1 MKNIVIIFGRENAK
15 IIIAFLNDVKKI
27 YLPQIA
33 IITDEKISEEEDFQ
47 LYDNRYLALIKKDFK
62 KNLML
67 YLWEKE
73 CYYNER
79 GNIILNLPGKIE
91 TNNYINIIL
100 TGISRAGKST
110 LINILSQKLV
120 SLETNVMES
129 VTNYIREYKLITSK
143 NGGFLSGIRFYDTPG
158 LTIIKDKNK
167 KKNTFDEVMSMIN
180 KKIKECKD
188 ARDDIHLI
196 YFMIRELQNLENY
209 IGFLEKIIELNKKRE
224 EEGKKKIYMIFIL
237 NKGDDQIEESL
248 KNFLKNHGLRSLLE
262 GDVKTND
269 KKVNYKEK
277 YLKKEKSLKK
287 EIENNIVQINL
298 IKNKKY
304 GNPIYGFDSLFKKTL
319 FFLKKDNPFYQN
331 PYIFYKLLSE
341 KENLEKNKID
351 KSIIEKNVNTLYK
364 EIADKNSFFSG
375 IGSIEDILNKIEKEN
390 KVTLFFIMLGLFPF
404 LYFIPYD
411 GNSKKNINHFLEEFK
426 YIVNKYK
433 LFSDEIMLK
442 PILDNKN
449 EIFQKF
455 EIVVVE
461 NENEKNK
468 INKTIKLIQDS
479 KNIDYSVVDKKKGV
493 YINDKFTK
501 FRSGF
506 FYRSF
511 FEAYLDGYSY
521 EKIVSNWCDDF
532 VKNNCGIYYVL
543 KQKEIFSN
551 ILQQMEE
558 LSKKKDWD
566 IFHYEIFE

>member
-1 MKNIVIIFGRENAK
+1 MGGEQQTSPIKVFCFGNKDNILQTIFKEELPKIENYQWERRILKEAREYMENETKKSKTETIEWIATLYPDITEDNINDLFDDLKDKLNIPKENDEEELNIGNLNFKEKMKNIVIIFGRENAK

-33 IITDEKISEEEDFQ
+33 IITDEKISEEEEDFQ
-47 LYDNRYLALIKKDFK
+47 LNDNRYLAIIKKDFK

-120 SLETNVMES
+120 SLETSVMES
-129 VTNYIREYKLITSK
+129 VTDYIREYKLITSE

-167 KKNTFDEVMSMIN
+167 KKNTFDEVISLIN

-196 YFMIRELQNLENY
+196 YFMIRELQNLESY
-209 IGFLEKIIELNKKRE
+209 IGFFEKIIELNKKRG

-248 KNFLKNHGLRSLLE
+248 KNFLRNHGLSSLLE
-262 GDVKTND
+262 GDAKTND

-304 GNPIYGFDSLFKKTL
+304 GNPIYGFNSLFKK
-319 FFLKKDNPFYQN
+319 
-331 PYIFYKLLSE
+331 LS
-341 KENLEKNKID
+341 
-351 KSIIEKNVNTLYK
+351 
-364 EIADKNSFFSG
+364 FS
-375 IGSIEDILNKIEKEN
+375 
-390 KVTLFFIMLGLFPF
+390 
-404 LYFIPYD
+404 
-411 GNSKKNINHFLEEFK
+411 
-426 YIVNKYK
+426 
-433 LFSDEIMLK
+433 
-442 PILDNKN
+442 
-449 EIFQKF
+449 
-455 EIVVVE
+455 
-461 NENEKNK
+461 
-468 INKTIKLIQDS
+468 
-479 KNIDYSVVDKKKGV
+479 
-493 YINDKFTK
+493 
-501 FRSGF
+501 
-506 FYRSF
+506 
-511 FEAYLDGYSY
+511 
-521 EKIVSNWCDDF
+521 
-532 VKNNCGIYYVL
+532 
-543 KQKEIFSN
+543 
-551 ILQQMEE
+551 
-558 LSKKKDWD
+558 
-566 IFHYEIFE
+566 